1 MEGFWQDNWVWLLFG
16 GMIAMH
22 LFRMG
27 GHGSH
32 GGGGCCGPTS
42 HDKSDE
48 VNPVQE
54 TAKKEETNA

>member
-1 MEGFWQDNWVWLLFG
+1 MDGFWQNIWVWLLFG

-22 LFRMG
+22 LFHMR

-32 GGGGCCGPTS
+32 GGGCCGPTS

-48 VNPVQE
+48 NKDIVKHE
-54 TAKKEETNA
+54 HAEHR